1 MASQRTLDW
10 LDRLTWIF
18 LYGGLLTFVL
28 GLAVRAGAEAPGAA
42 TCLITAGLAAAAVGI
57 VLIVVRSRLK
67 PPDR

>member
-1 MASQRTLDW
+1 MTHQRTLDW
-10 LDRLTWIF
+10 LDRLTWIL

-28 GLAVRAGAEAPGAA
+28 GLAVRAGAEAPGVA
-42 TCLITAGLAAAAVGI
+42 TCLMTAGLVAAVVGV